1 LTSTGRWARRRARR
15 ALVQAVYRWQMAGGT
30 SAEIK
35 ADFVAEGSLDKADE
49 ELFSELLVG
58 VLHHSDELDAL
69 LAPLLDRTIAELDR
83 VEKAVLRIAAREL
96 QTRPDV
102 PYRVII
108 DEYVELTKLFGAEE
122 GHKFVNGVLDRL
134 ARQLR
139 PAEVAAHERV

>member
-1 LTSTGRWARRRARR
+1 MSTGRWARHRARR

-30 SAEIK
+30 SAEIA
-35 ADFVAEGSLDKADE
+35 ADFAAEGSLAKADE
-49 ELFSELLVG
+49 SLFTELLRG
-58 VLHHSDELDAL
+58 VLHHAAELDAL
-69 LAPLLDRTIAELDR
+69 LGPFLDRRIEELDP

-134 ARQLR
+134 ARELR
-139 PAEVAAHERV
+139 PAEVAARERV